1 MLMTFLPVPLLLHRG
16 QLGNQSLLPSL
27 RLRSR
32 LLVSPPPLPPE
43 RLLTAH
49 TAPMG
54 AEHPLLPARIRPTGW
69 KPLQGALRRSPTV
82 LCCPRAP
89 HPSPPP
95 DFRAQRQL
103 TEGAH
108 SRDQDVPRWGRDP
121 RPCITPMWGNTP
133 HPCLSFPPS
142 TATHRAQC
150 CFGLQERHR
159 RHPQSR
165 TRAWLWGEPAMGG
178 DWHPGGGPASL
189 LCLPGPG
196 AEVPADG
203 RPSLTS
209 LQFAWSSGLCLRA
222 AARCKSLRG
231 GGSVFVF
238 PYDQI

>member
-1 MLMTFLPVPLLLHRG
+1 METSPRG
-16 QLGNQSLLPSL
+16 APEKPYSAVLSPCPPS
-27 RLRSR
+27 
-32 LLVSPPPLPPE
+32 V
-43 RLLTAH
+43 
-49 TAPMG
+49 
-54 AEHPLLPARIRPTGW
+54 
-69 KPLQGALRRSPTV
+69 
-82 LCCPRAP
+82 
-89 HPSPPP
+89 PPP

-178 DWHPGGGPASL
+178 DWHPGGVQHRCSACQDPVLRSQQMAVPASPRCSL
-189 LCLPGPG
+189 HG
-196 AEVPADG
+196 ALGSAFEQRRDAN
-203 RPSLTS
+203 PS
-209 LQFAWSSGLCLRA
+209 GV
-222 AARCKSLRG
+222 G
-231 GGSVFVF
+231 GVFLFF
-238 PYDQI
+238 PTTKFSPRVCVRFNNEKRNNEID

>member
-1 MLMTFLPVPLLLHRG
+1 MVGLPGDGGQKCGCSVSPTAAGWDCAGVNGEGEHQEGFGWHQAMLMTFLPVPLLLHRG

-108 SRDQDVPRWGRDP
+108 SRDQDVPQWGRDP

-159 RHPQSR
+159 CHPQSR

-178 DWHPGGGPASL
+178 DWHPGGGSSIAA
-189 LCLPGPG
+189 LPP
-196 AEVPADG
+196 
-203 RPSLTS
+203 RT
-209 LQFAWSSGLCLRA
+209 
-222 AARCKSLRG
+222 RC
-231 GGSVFVF
+231 
-238 PYDQI
+238 